1 MKYKE
6 AAIIKALT
14 VTDGE
19 VKVENIAKPEPADN
33 EVLIKV
39 KLAGICNTD
48 FEVIAGMIDFNG
60 VLGHEFVGEVVYD
73 PEDKLAGKRVVGE
86 INIPCYN
93 CSRCENNQY
102 KHCKN
107 IKAIGMRGKDG
118 ALAEYL
124 TLPRENIQ
132 VVPETVSDQE
142 AVFTEPLAA
151 AVEIAE
157 QYHLKPSEKIMIIG
171 DGKLGL
177 IIARTLWAMG
187 LNVEMIGRH
196 QKKLDTLK
204 PLNIKTY
211 LEKLYPEKEPDIPV
225 VIEATGSTSGLKA
238 AIDLVAPE
246 GKIIYKTTTAKNHDL
261 NLAGLAINEIKLLGS
276 RCGPFKPALNLMER
290 NNLHLDK
297 LITEEFKLDDAL
309 EALKRAREKSSLKI
323 LIRP

>member
-1 MKYKE
+1 
-6 AAIIKALT
+6 
-14 VTDGE
+14 
-19 VKVENIAKPEPADN
+19 
-33 EVLIKV
+33 
-39 KLAGICNTD
+39 
-48 FEVIAGMIDFNG
+48 MIEFNG
-60 VLGHEFVGEVVYD
+60 VLGHEFVGEVVND
-73 PEDKLAGKRVVGE
+73 PAGELTGKRVVGE

-93 CSRCENNQY
+93 CSRCHNNQY

-124 TLPRENIQ
+124 TLPGENLHI
-132 VVPETVSDQE
+132 VPDAVTDKE
-142 AVFTEPLAA
+142 AVFTEPIAA

-157 QYHLKPSEKIMIIG
+157 QYHLKPSEKIMVIG

-177 IIARTLWAMG
+177 IIARTLWALG
-187 LNVEMIGRH
+187 FDVEMIGRH
-196 QKKLDTLK
+196 QEKLDTLK

-238 AIDLVAPE
+238 AIELVAPE

-276 RCGPFKPALNLMER
+276 RCGPFKPALNLLER
-290 NNLHLDK
+290 NELHLDR
-297 LITEEFKLDDAL
+297 LITDEYKLEDSLDAL
-309 EALKRAREKSSLKI
+309 KAAREKSSLKI